1 MGLFYGIITLMNA
14 QKIRSKYLEFYK
26 KQGHAVVE
34 RAPLILTNDPT
45 TLFTGA
51 GMQPMIPY
59 LLGEAHP
66 EGKRIADSQTC
77 LRAQDI
83 DDIGDNRHTTFFEML
98 GNWSLGDYFKEE
110 QIGWMWTF
118 LTEEIGL
125 DPQRLYVTCF
135 IGAPEYNIDKD
146 VEAAKLW
153 QKKFAEKGIDAKMAD
168 IGSEEQGAARGV
180 NPGERIF
187 FYDGS
192 KNWWSRNGGPET
204 TPVGDPCGPDSEM
217 FYEFDFIEHDL
228 KFGENCHPNCDCGR
242 FMEIGNNV
250 FMAYKKV
257 ADGKFEPLDKPNID
271 HGSGLERIAAAVN
284 NDPDV
289 FKISLL
295 WPIIE
300 KLQDLSGKDY
310 ASHTESMRVIAD
322 HLRAATFMA
331 VDGCVPSNKEQ
342 GYVMRRLLR
351 RAIRYSFDLGIEQ
364 NFLQEVVP
372 TIADLYEAD
381 FPEVKNNRDNI
392 IAVLVKEEKAFRQ
405 TLRKGLRQMQRYID
419 DGLTGE
425 ELFTL
430 YDTFG
435 FPVELSTEEAY
446 KQGIKLSDNW
456 REEFTAKMD
465 EQRQRSK
472 TARKGQF
479 SGGLEG
485 HDSIHLKYHTAT
497 HLLGAALRKVLNAPD
512 LQQHGSNIT
521 ADRLRFDFNHDKLT
535 PEEKQA
541 VEDQVNAW
549 IDEDLPVSFAVYPTD
564 EALNMGAIGAFG
576 ERYGDEVKVY
586 SIGKDGNIVSFE
598 VCGGP
603 HVEHTGVLSEDGKR
617 FKITKEESSS
627 AGIRRIK
634 AVLR

>member
-1 MGLFYGIITLMNA
+1 MNT
-14 QKIRSKYLEFYK
+14 QEIRQKYLEFC
-26 KQGHAVVE
+26 QRNGHAIIE
-34 RAPLILTNDPT
+34 RAPLILHNDPT
-45 TLFTGA
+45 TLFTGS
-51 GMQPMIPY
+51 GMQPLLPY
-59 LLGEAHP
+59 LLGQDHP
-66 EGKRIADSQTC
+66 QGTKLADSQTC

-83 DDIGDNRHTTFFEML
+83 EDVGDNRHTTFFEML
-98 GNWSLGDYFKEE
+98 GNWSMGEYFKRQ
-110 QIGWMWTF
+110 QIEWFFEF
-118 LTEEIGL
+118 LTEIIGL
-125 DPQRLYVTCF
+125 DPHKIYVSCF
-135 IGAPEYNIDKD
+135 IGDDKNNIPRDD
-146 VEAAKLW
+146 EAAQIW
-153 QKKFAEKGIDAKMAD
+153 QEVFAKKGIEAKIVELDSAENGDKLGM
-168 IGSEEQGAARGV
+168 QGG
-180 NPGERIF
+180 RIF
-187 FYDGS
+187 FYND
-192 KNWWSRNGGPET
+192 KENWWSRGGGIDS
-204 TPVGDPCGPDSEM
+204 TPIGDPCGPDSEV
-217 FYEFDFIEHDL
+217 FYD
-228 KFGENCHPNCDCGR
+228 FGEQHHDASFGQAHPASDSGR
-242 FMEIGNNV
+242 FMEIGNQV
-250 FMAYKKV
+250 FMQYRRLD
-257 ADGKFEPLDKPNID
+257 DGSFEPLKRKNVDF
-271 HGSGLERIAAAVN
+271 GGGLERIAAAAI
-284 NDPDV
+284 DSPDV

-295 WPIIE
+295 RPIIK
-300 KLQDLSGKDY
+300 KLESLSGEEY
-310 ASHTESMRVIAD
+310 ATHTASMRVIAD
-322 HLRAATFMA
+322 HLRAAVFLA

-372 TIADLYEAD
+372 VIADLYEAD
-381 FPEVKNNRDNI
+381 FPEVKENRESI

-405 TLRKGLRQMQRYID
+405 TLRKGLRQMQHYID

-425 ELFTL
+425 ELFML

-456 REEFTAKMD
+456 RAEFDAKMD

-485 HDSIHLKYHTAT
+485 HDPIHLKYHTAT

-521 ADRLRFDFNHDKLT
+521 SERLRFDFNHDKLT
-535 PEEKQA
+535 LEEKQA

-549 IDEDLPVSFAVYPTD
+549 IDADLPVSFAVYPTD
-564 EALNMGAIGAFG
+564 EALKMGAIGAFG

-586 SIGKDGNIVSFE
+586 SIGEGDNIVSFE

-603 HVEHTGVLSEDGKR
+603 HVEHTGILAEGGKR

-634 AVLR
+634 AVLS

>member
-1 MGLFYGIITLMNA
+1 MNA
-14 QKIRSKYLEFYK
+14 QDIRNKYLEFYA
-26 KQGHAVVE
+26 KQQHAIIK
-34 RAPLILTNDPT
+34 RAPLILTDDPT

-59 LLGEAHP
+59 LLGETHP
-66 EGKRIADSQTC
+66 QGKRIADSQTC

-98 GNWSLGDYFKEE
+98 GNWSLGDYFKKE
-110 QIGWMWTF
+110 QITWMWTF
-118 LTEEIGL
+118 LTEEVGL
-125 DPQRLYVTCF
+125 DPNRLYVTCF
-135 IGAPEYNIDKD
+135 IGAPEYNIAKD
-146 VEAAKLW
+146 TEAAELW
-153 QKKFAEKGIDAKMAD
+153 RQKFAEKGIEAKSAD
-168 IGSEEQGAARGV
+168 IGSEEHGAARGIQ
-180 NPGERIF
+180 PGERIF
-187 FYDGS
+187 YYDGS

-217 FYEFDFIEHDL
+217 FYEFDFIEHDP
-228 KFGENCHPNCDCGR
+228 KFGEHCHPNCDCGR

-257 ADGKFEPLDKPNID
+257 AEGQFVPLDKPNID
-271 HGSGLERIAAAVN
+271 HGSGLERIAAAAN

-289 FKISLL
+289 FKISLM

-300 KLQDLSGKDY
+300 KLEQLSGKSY

-322 HLRAATFMA
+322 HLRAASFMA

-364 NFLQEVVP
+364 NFLEAVVP
-372 TIADLYEAD
+372 VIADLYEAD
-381 FPEVKNNRDNI
+381 FPEVKAAREQI
-392 IAVLVKEEKAFRQ
+392 IAVLAKEEKAFRQ
-405 TLRKGLRQMQRYID
+405 TLRKGLKQMQQYVA
-419 DGLTGE
+419 DGLTGA

-446 KQGIKLSDNW
+446 KQGIPLSEDW
-456 REEFTAKMD
+456 RAEFDTKMA

-485 HDSIHLKYHTAT
+485 HDPIHLKYHTAT
-497 HLLGAALRKVLNAPD
+497 HLLGAALRTVLKAPD

-521 ADRLRFDFNHDKLT
+521 AQRLRFDFNHDKLT

-549 IDEDLPVSFAVYPTD
+549 IEADLPVSFAVYPTD
-564 EALNMGAIGAFG
+564 EALKLGAIGAFG
-576 ERYGDEVKVY
+576 ERYGDTVKVY
-586 SIGKDGNIVSFE
+586 SIGEGDERVSFE

-603 HVEHTGVLSEDGKR
+603 HVEHTGILAEDGMR

>member
-1 MGLFYGIITLMNA
+1 MNT
-14 QKIRSKYLEFYK
+14 QEIRQKYLEFCQK
-26 KQGHAVVE
+26 NGHTVIK
-34 RAPLILTNDPT
+34 RAPLILHNDPT
-45 TLFTGA
+45 TLFTGS
-51 GMQPMIPY
+51 GMQPLLPY
-59 LLGEAHP
+59 LLGQDHP
-66 EGKRIADSQTC
+66 QGTKLADSQTC

-83 DDIGDNRHTTFFEML
+83 EDVGDNRHTTFFEML
-98 GNWSLGDYFKEE
+98 GNWSMGEYFKRQ
-110 QIGWMWTF
+110 QIEWFFEF
-118 LTEEIGL
+118 LTEIVGL
-125 DPQRLYVTCF
+125 DPHKIYVSCF
-135 IGAPEYNIDKD
+135 IGDEKNNIPRDD
-146 VEAAKLW
+146 EAAQIW
-153 QKKFAEKGIDAKMAD
+153 QEVFAKKGIEAKIVELDSAENGDRLGM
-168 IGSEEQGAARGV
+168 QGG
-180 NPGERIF
+180 RIF
-187 FYDGS
+187 FYND
-192 KNWWSRNGGPET
+192 KENWWSRGGGIDS
-204 TPVGDPCGPDSEM
+204 TPIGDPCGPDSEV
-217 FYEFDFIEHDL
+217 FYD
-228 KFGENCHPNCDCGR
+228 FGEQHHDASFGQAHPASDSGR
-242 FMEIGNNV
+242 FMEIGNQV
-250 FMAYKKV
+250 FMQYRRLD
-257 ADGKFEPLDKPNID
+257 DGSFEPLKRKNVDF
-271 HGSGLERIAAAVN
+271 GGGLERIAAAAI
-284 NDPDV
+284 DSPDV

-295 WPIIE
+295 QPIIK
-300 KLQDLSGKDY
+300 KLESLSGEEY
-310 ASHTESMRVIAD
+310 ATHTASMRVIAD
-322 HLRAATFMA
+322 HLRAAVFLA

-364 NFLQEVVP
+364 NFLEEVVP
-372 TIADLYEAD
+372 VIADLYEAD
-381 FPEVKNNRDNI
+381 FPEVKENREQI

-405 TLRKGLRQMQRYID
+405 TLRKGLRQMQHYID

-456 REEFTAKMD
+456 RTEFDARMA

-485 HDSIHLKYHTAT
+485 HDPIHLKYHTAT

-521 ADRLRFDFNHDKLT
+521 SERLRFDFNHDKLT
-535 PEEKQA
+535 PKEKQA

-549 IDEDLPVSFAVYPTD
+549 IDADLPVSFAVYPTD
-564 EALNMGAIGAFG
+564 EALKMGAIGAFG

-586 SIGKDGNIVSFE
+586 SIGEGDNVVSFE

-603 HVEHTGVLSEDGKR
+603 HVEHTGVLAEGGKR

-634 AVLR
+634 AVLS